1 MKKFN
6 LKEAVKNLNEKLKN
20 DKKFKA
26 RFATLTVAGVI
37 VIATAITVPTVVHN
51 NKIKAEENTTN
62 VAVQAEPETETTTLP
77 DGVET
82 TVDAEGHVVPVT
94 DESGNFVYTTAT
106 PETTIAAI
114 DNTAVENNNANND
127 NAGGNKGSSSNTG
140 SSNNKSTGGNKNTG
154 ANKTNNGNKNNS
166 GNKGNSGGSN
176 SSGGSQQ
183 QGTRPVTEADV
194 KAIVEEAKAYARSK
208 GFVIDSSMTEVGT
221 SWGPELGI
229 NKEFEP
235 GDNKLYAEHLRDR
248 IDSTYENM
256 RTVNGSWG
264 ITENGRAVRG
274 HNVKAEGRSF
284 DELWSEDPATINIFY
299 KYRPNDSAEPYYIY
313 VVTV

>member
-26 RFATLTVAGVI
+26 RFATLTIAGVI

-51 NKIKAEENTTN
+51 NKIKAEESTTN

-127 NAGGNKGSSSNTG
+127 NAGGNKGSSGNTG
-140 SSNNKSTGGNKNTG
+140 SSNNKSTGGKKNT
-154 ANKTNNGNKNNS
+154 
-166 GNKGNSGGSN
+166 
-176 SSGGSQQ
+176 GGSQQ
-183 QGTRPVTEADV
+183 QGSRTVTEADV

-221 SWGPELGI
+221 SWGPETGI
-229 NKEFEP
+229 LAKF
-235 GDNKLYAEHLRDR
+235 DDAHKAKYSKDLRDE
-248 IDSTYENM
+248 IDSTYKRLREDYRWKPPVEQEDGTLRSPGQ
-256 RTVNGSWG
+256 RTEKEMDEMVSKYGIGS
-264 ITENGRAVRG
+264 
-274 HNVKAEGRSF
+274 
-284 DELWSEDPATINIFY
+284 INIFY

-313 VVTV
+313 VVY

>member
-6 LKEAVKNLNEKLKN
+6 AKEAVKNLNEKLKN

-114 DNTAVENNNANND
+114 ESTAANVNNNTNNT
-127 NAGGNKGSSSNTG
+127 AGGNKGSSSNTG
-140 SSNNKSTGGNKNTG
+140 SSNNKSTGGKKNTG
-154 ANKTNNGNKNNS
+154 GNKTNSGNKNNS

-183 QGTRPVTEADV
+183 QGSRPVTEADV

-208 GFVIDSSMTEVGT
+208 GFVIDSSLTEVGT
-221 SWGPELGI
+221 SWGPEIGI
-229 NKEFEP
+229 TKEFEP

-248 IDSTYENM
+248 IDSTY
-256 RTVNGSWG
+256 R
-264 ITENGRAVRG
+264 IQ
-274 HNVKAEGRSF
+274 KANF
-284 DELWSEDPATINIFY
+284 TDEEWEKIQSEHPEAIALNIFY

-313 VVTV
+313 VVY

>member
-6 LKEAVKNLNEKLKN
+6 VKEAVKNLNEKLKN

-77 DGVET
+77 DGIET

-140 SSNNKSTGGNKNTG
+140 SSNNKSTGGKKNTG
-154 ANKTNNGNKNNS
+154 GNKTNSGNKNNS

-183 QGTRPVTEADV
+183 QGSHPVTEADV

-229 NKEFEP
+229 TKEFEP
-235 GDNKLYAEHLRDR
+235 GDNKLYAKQLRDR
-248 IDSTYENM
+248 IDSTYELL
-256 RTVNGSWG
+256 R
-264 ITENGRAVRG
+264 E
-274 HNVKAEGRSF
+274 
-284 DELWSEDPATINIFY
+284 DWSEMSDEEYAEYRAKKPAHINIFY

-313 VVTV
+313 VVY

>member
-6 LKEAVKNLNEKLKN
+6 VKEAVKNLNEKLKN

-37 VIATAITVPTVVHN
+37 VVATAITVPTVVHN

-114 DNTAVENNNANND
+114 ESTAANVNNNTNNT
-127 NAGGNKGSSSNTG
+127 AGGNKGSSSNTG
-140 SSNNKSTGGNKNTG
+140 SSNNKSTGGKKNTG
-154 ANKTNNGNKNNS
+154 GNKTNSGNKNNS

-183 QGTRPVTEADV
+183 QGSRTVTEADV
-194 KAIVEEAKAYARSK
+194 RAIVEEAKSYARSK

-229 NKEFEP
+229 TKEFEP
-235 GDNKLYAEHLRDR
+235 GDNKLYAKQLRDR
-248 IDSTYENM
+248 TDSTYELL
-256 RTVNGSWG
+256 R
-264 ITENGRAVRG
+264 E
-274 HNVKAEGRSF
+274 
-284 DELWSEDPATINIFY
+284 DWSEMSDEEYAEYRAKKPAHINIFY

-313 VVTV
+313 VVY

>member
-6 LKEAVKNLNEKLKN
+6 VKEAVKNLNEKLKN

-37 VIATAITVPTVVHN
+37 VIATAVTVPTVVHN

-140 SSNNKSTGGNKNTG
+140 SSNNKSTGGKKNTG
-154 ANKTNNGNKNNS
+154 GNKTNSGNKNNS

-194 KAIVEEAKAYARSK
+194 KAIVEEAKAYARNK
-208 GFVIDSSMTEVGT
+208 YGFVIDSSLTEVGT

-229 NKEFEP
+229 TKEFEP
-235 GDNKLYAEHLRDR
+235 GDDKLYAKQLHDR
-248 IDSTYENM
+248 IDSTY
-256 RTVNGSWG
+256 R
-264 ITENGRAVRG
+264 IQ
-274 HNVKAEGRSF
+274 KANF
-284 DELWSEDPATINIFY
+284 TDEEWKKIQSEHPEAIALNIFY

-313 VVTV
+313 VVY

>member
-6 LKEAVKNLNEKLKN
+6 LKEAAKNLNEKLKN

-114 DNTAVENNNANND
+114 ESTAANVNNNTNNT
-127 NAGGNKGSSSNTG
+127 AGGNKGSSSNTG
-140 SSNNKSTGGNKNTG
+140 SSNNKSTGGKKNTG
-154 ANKTNNGNKNNS
+154 GNKTNSGNKNNS

-183 QGTRPVTEADV
+183 QGSRTVTEADV
-194 KAIVEEAKAYARSK
+194 KAIVEEAKAYARNK
-208 GFVIDSSMTEVGT
+208 YGFVIDSSLTEVGT
-221 SWGPELGI
+221 SWGPEIGI
-229 NKEFEP
+229 AKEFEP
-235 GDNKLYAEHLRDR
+235 GDDKLYAEHLRDR
-248 IDSTYENM
+248 IDSTYK
-256 RTVNGSWG
+256 G
-264 ITENGRAVRG
+264 GRQDFSELSDEEYA
-274 HNVKAEGRSF
+274 
-284 DELWSEDPATINIFY
+284 ELWKKHPARMNIFY

-313 VVTV
+313 VVY

>member
-6 LKEAVKNLNEKLKN
+6 LKEAAKNLNEKLKN

-37 VIATAITVPTVVHN
+37 VVATAITVPTVVHN

-114 DNTAVENNNANND
+114 ESTAANINNNTNNT
-127 NAGGNKGSSSNTG
+127 AGGNKGSLSNTG
-140 SSNNKSTGGNKNTG
+140 SSNNKSTGGKKNTG
-154 ANKTNNGNKNNS
+154 GNKTNSGNKNNS

-176 SSGGSQQ
+176 SSGGGNNQQ
-183 QGTRPVTEADV
+183 SWRPVTEADV

-208 GFVIDSSMTEVGT
+208 GFVIDSSLTEVGT
-221 SWGPELGI
+221 SWGPETGI
-229 NKEFEP
+229 LAKF
-235 GDNKLYAEHLRDR
+235 DDARKTKYSKDLRDE
-248 IDSTYENM
+248 IDGVYKNIRYGGWCADLSDEEWEKM
-256 RTVNGSWG
+256 
-264 ITENGRAVRG
+264 
-274 HNVKAEGRSF
+274 VKEHPKGLS
-284 DELWSEDPATINIFY
+284 LNIFY
-299 KYRPNDSAEPYYIY
+299 KYRPNDSEEPYYIY
-313 VVTV
+313 VVY

>member
-154 ANKTNNGNKNNS
+154 GNKTNNGNKNNS

-229 NKEFEP
+229 TKEFEP

-248 IDSTYENM
+248 IDSTYKNM

>member
-37 VIATAITVPTVVHN
+37 VVATAITVPTVVHN

-114 DNTAVENNNANND
+114 ESTAANVNNNTNNT
-127 NAGGNKGSSSNTG
+127 AGGNKGSSSNTG
-140 SSNNKSTGGNKNTG
+140 SSNNKSTGGKKNTG
-154 ANKTNNGNKNNS
+154 GNKTNSGNKNNS

-194 KAIVEEAKAYARSK
+194 KAIVEEAKAYARNK
-208 GFVIDSSMTEVGT
+208 YGFVIDSSLTEVGT
-221 SWGPELGI
+221 SWGPETGI
-229 NKEFEP
+229 MAKFDDARKAKYSKDLRDEIDGVYKGGRQDSSELS
-235 GDNKLYAEHLRDR
+235 DEEYAE
-248 IDSTYENM
+248 
-256 RTVNGSWG
+256 
-264 ITENGRAVRG
+264 
-274 HNVKAEGRSF
+274 
-284 DELWSEDPATINIFY
+284 LWKKHPARMNIFY

-313 VVTV
+313 VVY

>member
-6 LKEAVKNLNEKLKN
+6 VKEAVKNLNEKLKN

-114 DNTAVENNNANND
+114 ESTAANVNNNTNNT
-127 NAGGNKGSSSNTG
+127 AGGNKGSSSNTG
-140 SSNNKSTGGNKNTG
+140 SSNNKSTGGKKNTG
-154 ANKTNNGNKNNS
+154 GNKTNSGNKNNS

-176 SSGGSQQ
+176 SSGGGQQ

-194 KAIVEEAKAYARSK
+194 KAIVEEAKAYARNK
-208 GFVIDSSMTEVGT
+208 YGFVIDSSLTEVGT
-221 SWGPELGI
+221 SWGPETGI
-229 NKEFEP
+229 LAKFDDARKAKYSKDLRDEIDGVYKGGRQDFSELS
-235 GDNKLYAEHLRDR
+235 DEEYAE
-248 IDSTYENM
+248 
-256 RTVNGSWG
+256 
-264 ITENGRAVRG
+264 
-274 HNVKAEGRSF
+274 
-284 DELWSEDPATINIFY
+284 LWKKHPARMNIFY

-313 VVTV
+313 VVY

>member
-37 VIATAITVPTVVHN
+37 VVATAITVPTVVHN

-114 DNTAVENNNANND
+114 ESTAANVNNNTNNT
-127 NAGGNKGSSSNTG
+127 AGGNKGSSSNTG
-140 SSNNKSTGGNKNTG
+140 SSNNKSTGGKKNTG
-154 ANKTNNGNKNNS
+154 GNKTNNS

-194 KAIVEEAKAYARSK
+194 KAIVEEAKAYARNK
-208 GFVIDSSMTEVGT
+208 YGFVIDSSLTEVGT
-221 SWGPELGI
+221 SWGPETGI
-229 NKEFEP
+229 LAKFDDARKAKYSKDLRDEIDGVYKGGRQDFSELS
-235 GDNKLYAEHLRDR
+235 DEEYAE
-248 IDSTYENM
+248 
-256 RTVNGSWG
+256 
-264 ITENGRAVRG
+264 
-274 HNVKAEGRSF
+274 
-284 DELWSEDPATINIFY
+284 LWKKHPARMNIFY

-313 VVTV
+313 VVY

>member
-37 VIATAITVPTVVHN
+37 VVATAITVPTVVHN

-114 DNTAVENNNANND
+114 ESTAANVNNNTNNT
-127 NAGGNKGSSSNTG
+127 AGGNKGSSSNTG
-140 SSNNKSTGGNKNTG
+140 SSNNKSTGGKKNTG
-154 ANKTNNGNKNNS
+154 GNKTNSGNKNNS

-194 KAIVEEAKAYARSK
+194 KAIVEEAKAYARNK
-208 GFVIDSSMTEVGT
+208 YGYVIDSSLTEVGT
-221 SWGPELGI
+221 SWGPETGI
-229 NKEFEP
+229 MAKFDDARKAKYSKDLRDEIDGVYKGGRQDFSELS
-235 GDNKLYAEHLRDR
+235 DEEYAE
-248 IDSTYENM
+248 
-256 RTVNGSWG
+256 
-264 ITENGRAVRG
+264 
-274 HNVKAEGRSF
+274 
-284 DELWSEDPATINIFY
+284 LWKKHPARMNIFY

-313 VVTV
+313 VVY

>member
-62 VAVQAEPETETTTLP
+62 VAVQAEPETETTPLP

-114 DNTAVENNNANND
+114 ESTAANVNNNTNNT
-127 NAGGNKGSSSNTG
+127 AGGNTGSSSNTG
-140 SSNNKSTGGNKNTG
+140 SSNNKSTGGKKNTSG
-154 ANKTNNGNKNNS
+154 NKSTGGNKTNSGNKNNS

-221 SWGPELGI
+221 SWGPETGI
-229 NKEFEP
+229 GYDFTPEWKAKYSK
-235 GDNKLYAEHLRDR
+235 DLRDR
-248 IDSTYENM
+248 IDSTYKLLRE
-256 RTVNGSWG
+256 
-264 ITENGRAVRG
+264 
-274 HNVKAEGRSF
+274 
-284 DELWSEDPATINIFY
+284 DWSEMSDEEYAEYRAKKPAHINIFY

-313 VVTV
+313 VVY

>member
-77 DGVET
+77 DGIET

-114 DNTAVENNNANND
+114 ESTAANINNNTNNT
-127 NAGGNKGSSSNTG
+127 AGGNKGSSSNTG
-140 SSNNKSTGGNKNTG
+140 SSNNKSTGGKKNTG
-154 ANKTNNGNKNNS
+154 GNKTNSGNKNNS

-194 KAIVEEAKAYARSK
+194 KAIVEEAKAYARNK
-208 GFVIDSSMTEVGT
+208 YGFVIDSSLTEVGT

-229 NKEFEP
+229 TKEFEP
-235 GDNKLYAEHLRDR
+235 GDDKLYAKQLHDR
-248 IDSTYENM
+248 IDSTYK
-256 RTVNGSWG
+256 RQ
-264 ITENGRAVRG
+264 
-274 HNVKAEGRSF
+274 KANF
-284 DELWSEDPATINIFY
+284 TDEEWEKMLKEHPEALGLNIFY
-299 KYRPNDSAEPYYIY
+299 KYRPNDSAEPYYVY
-313 VVTV
+313 VVF

>member
-6 LKEAVKNLNEKLKN
+6 LKEATKSLNEKLKN

-37 VIATAITVPTVVHN
+37 VVATAITVPTVVHN

-114 DNTAVENNNANND
+114 ESTAANVNNNTNNT
-127 NAGGNKGSSSNTG
+127 AGGNKG
-140 SSNNKSTGGNKNTG
+140 SSNNKSTGGKKNTG
-154 ANKTNNGNKNNS
+154 GNKTNSGNKNNS

-194 KAIVEEAKAYARSK
+194 KAIVEEARAYAK
-208 GFVIDSSMTEVGT
+208 NKYGYLVDTSMEFMIPEGYPT
-221 SWGPELGI
+221 SWGPEIGV
-229 NKEFEP
+229 NKEFKP
-235 GDNKLYAEHLRDR
+235 GDDKLYAEHLRDR
-248 IDSTYENM
+248 IDSTYKDDRYGGAM
-256 RTVNGSWG
+256 AKVS
-264 ITENGRAVRG
+264 
-274 HNVKAEGRSF
+274 
-284 DELWSEDPATINIFY
+284 DEEWEAMIKKEPRCLRINIFY

-313 VVTV
+313 VVHG

>member
-6 LKEAVKNLNEKLKN
+6 LKEAAKSLNEKLKN

-37 VIATAITVPTVVHN
+37 VVATAITVPTVVHN

-114 DNTAVENNNANND
+114 ESTAANVNNNTNNT
-127 NAGGNKGSSSNTG
+127 AGGNKGSSSNTG
-140 SSNNKSTGGNKNTG
+140 SSNNKSTGGKKNTG
-154 ANKTNNGNKNNS
+154 GNKTNSGNKNNS

-194 KAIVEEAKAYARSK
+194 KAIVEEAKSYARSK

-229 NKEFEP
+229 TKEFEP
-235 GDNKLYAEHLRDR
+235 GDNKLYAKQLRDR
-248 IDSTYENM
+248 TDSTYELL
-256 RTVNGSWG
+256 R
-264 ITENGRAVRG
+264 E
-274 HNVKAEGRSF
+274 
-284 DELWSEDPATINIFY
+284 DWSEMSDEEYAEYRAKKPAHINIFY

-313 VVTV
+313 VVY

>member
-154 ANKTNNGNKNNS
+154 GNKTNNGNKNNS

-229 NKEFEP
+229 TKEFEP

-313 VVTV
+313 VVTA

>member
-37 VIATAITVPTVVHN
+37 VVATAITVPTVVHN

-140 SSNNKSTGGNKNTG
+140 SSNNKSTGGKKNTG
-154 ANKTNNGNKNNS
+154 GNKTNSGNKNNS

-183 QGTRPVTEADV
+183 QGSRTVTEADV
-194 KAIVEEAKAYARSK
+194 KAIVEEAKAYARNK
-208 GFVIDSSMTEVGT
+208 YGFVIDSSLTEVGT
-221 SWGPELGI
+221 SWGPEIGI
-229 NKEFEP
+229 TKEFEP
-235 GDNKLYAEHLRDR
+235 GDDKLYAEHLRDR
-248 IDSTYENM
+248 IDSTYK
-256 RTVNGSWG
+256 G
-264 ITENGRAVRG
+264 GRQDFSELSDEEYA
-274 HNVKAEGRSF
+274 
-284 DELWSEDPATINIFY
+284 ELWKKHPARMNIFY

-313 VVTV
+313 VVY

>member
-6 LKEAVKNLNEKLKN
+6 LKEAAKNLNEKLKN

-114 DNTAVENNNANND
+114 ESTAANVNNNTNNT
-127 NAGGNKGSSSNTG
+127 AGGNKGSSGNTG
-140 SSNNKSTGGNKNTG
+140 SSNNKSTGGKKNTG
-154 ANKTNNGNKNNS
+154 GNKTNSGNKNNS

-176 SSGGSQQ
+176 SSGGGNNQQ
-183 QGTRPVTEADV
+183 SWRPVTEADV
-194 KAIVEEAKAYARSK
+194 KAIVEEAKAYARNK
-208 GFVIDSSMTEVGT
+208 YGFVIDSSLTEVGT
-221 SWGPELGI
+221 SWGPETGI
-229 NKEFEP
+229 LAKF
-235 GDNKLYAEHLRDR
+235 DDAHKAKYSKDLRDE
-248 IDSTYENM
+248 IDGVY
-256 RTVNGSWG
+256 R
-264 ITENGRAVRG
+264 RQ
-274 HNVKAEGRSF
+274 KANFTDEEWEKMLKEHPEG
-284 DELWSEDPATINIFY
+284 LGLNIFY

-313 VVTV
+313 VVF

>member
-6 LKEAVKNLNEKLKN
+6 LKEAAKNLNEKLKN

-37 VIATAITVPTVVHN
+37 VVATAITVPTVVHN

-77 DGVET
+77 DGIET

-114 DNTAVENNNANND
+114 ESTAANVNNNTNNT
-127 NAGGNKGSSSNTG
+127 AGGNKGSSSNTG
-140 SSNNKSTGGNKNTG
+140 SSNNKNTG
-154 ANKTNNGNKNNS
+154 GNKNNS

-183 QGTRPVTEADV
+183 QGSRPVTEADV
-194 KAIVEEAKAYARSK
+194 KASVEEAKAYARSK

-229 NKEFEP
+229 TKEFEP
-235 GDNKLYAEHLRDR
+235 GDNKLYAKQLRDR
-248 IDSTYENM
+248 IDSTYELL
-256 RTVNGSWG
+256 R
-264 ITENGRAVRG
+264 E
-274 HNVKAEGRSF
+274 
-284 DELWSEDPATINIFY
+284 DWSEMSDEEYAEYRAKKPAHINIFY

-313 VVTV
+313 VVY

>member
-6 LKEAVKNLNEKLKN
+6 LKEAAKNLNEKLKN

-114 DNTAVENNNANND
+114 ESTAANVNNNTNNT
-127 NAGGNKGSSSNTG
+127 AGGNKGSSSNTG
-140 SSNNKSTGGNKNTG
+140 SSNNKSTGGRKNTG
-154 ANKTNNGNKNNS
+154 GNKTNSGHKNNS

-183 QGTRPVTEADV
+183 QGSRPVTEADV

-229 NKEFEP
+229 TKEFEP
-235 GDNKLYAEHLRDR
+235 GDNKLYAKQLRDR
-248 IDSTYENM
+248 IDSTYELL
-256 RTVNGSWG
+256 R
-264 ITENGRAVRG
+264 E
-274 HNVKAEGRSF
+274 
-284 DELWSEDPATINIFY
+284 DWSEMSDEEYAEYRAKKPAHINIFY

-313 VVTV
+313 VVY

>member
-6 LKEAVKNLNEKLKN
+6 LKEAAKNLNEKLKN

-82 TVDAEGHVVPVT
+82 TVDAEGHIVPVT

-127 NAGGNKGSSSNTG
+127 NAGGNKGSSGNTG
-140 SSNNKSTGGNKNTG
+140 SSNNKSTGGKKNTG
-154 ANKTNNGNKNNS
+154 GNKTNSGNKNNS

-176 SSGGSQQ
+176 SSGGGQQ

-194 KAIVEEAKAYARSK
+194 KAIVEEARAYAK
-208 GFVIDSSMTEVGT
+208 NKYGYLVDTSMEFKTPEGYPT
-221 SWGPELGI
+221 SWGPETGI
-229 NKEFEP
+229 LAKFDDAHKAKYSKDLHDEIDGVYKDDRYGGAMANVSDEEWEAMIKKEP
-235 GDNKLYAEHLRDR
+235 RCLR
-248 IDSTYENM
+248 
-256 RTVNGSWG
+256 
-264 ITENGRAVRG
+264 
-274 HNVKAEGRSF
+274 
-284 DELWSEDPATINIFY
+284 INIFY

-313 VVTV
+313 VVHG

>member
-37 VIATAITVPTVVHN
+37 VVATAITVPTVVHN

-77 DGVET
+77 DGIET

-114 DNTAVENNNANND
+114 ESTAANINNNTNNT
-127 NAGGNKGSSSNTG
+127 AGGNKGSSSNTG
-140 SSNNKSTGGNKNTG
+140 SSNNKSTGGKKNTG
-154 ANKTNNGNKNNS
+154 GNKTNSGNKNNS

-183 QGTRPVTEADV
+183 QGSRPVTEADV

-208 GFVIDSSMTEVGT
+208 GFVIDSSLTEVGT

-229 NKEFEP
+229 TKEFEP
-235 GDNKLYAEHLRDR
+235 GDNKLYAKQLRDR
-248 IDSTYENM
+248 IDSTYKDIRYGGWCADLSDEEWEKM
-256 RTVNGSWG
+256 
-264 ITENGRAVRG
+264 
-274 HNVKAEGRSF
+274 VKEHPEGLS
-284 DELWSEDPATINIFY
+284 LNIFY

-313 VVTV
+313 VVY

>member
-6 LKEAVKNLNEKLKN
+6 LKEAAKNLNEKLKN

-37 VIATAITVPTVVHN
+37 VIATAITVPTVMHN
-51 NKIKAEENTTN
+51 NKIKAEENTSN

-77 DGVET
+77 DGIET

-127 NAGGNKGSSSNTG
+127 TAGSNKGSSSNTG
-140 SSNNKSTGGNKNTG
+140 SSNNKSTGGKKNTG
-154 ANKTNNGNKNNS
+154 GNKTNSGNKNNS

-183 QGTRPVTEADV
+183 NWRPVTEADV

-221 SWGPELGI
+221 SWGPETGI
-229 NKEFEP
+229 GYDFTPEWKAKYSK
-235 GDNKLYAEHLRDR
+235 DLRDE
-248 IDSTYENM
+248 IDSTYKLLRE
-256 RTVNGSWG
+256 
-264 ITENGRAVRG
+264 
-274 HNVKAEGRSF
+274 
-284 DELWSEDPATINIFY
+284 DWSEMSDEEYAEYRAKKPAHINIFY

-313 VVTV
+313 VVY

>member
-6 LKEAVKNLNEKLKN
+6 LKEAAKNLNEKLKN

-77 DGVET
+77 DGIET

-140 SSNNKSTGGNKNTG
+140 N
-154 ANKTNNGNKNNS
+154 
-166 GNKGNSGGSN
+166 
-176 SSGGSQQ
+176 SGGSQQ

-221 SWGPELGI
+221 SWGPETGI
-229 NKEFEP
+229 LAKF
-235 GDNKLYAEHLRDR
+235 DDAHKAKYSKDLRDE
-248 IDSTYENM
+248 IDGTYKRLREDYRWKPPVEQEDGTLRSPGQ
-256 RTVNGSWG
+256 RTEKEMDEMVSKYGIGS
-264 ITENGRAVRG
+264 
-274 HNVKAEGRSF
+274 
-284 DELWSEDPATINIFY
+284 INIFY

-313 VVTV
+313 VVY

>member
-6 LKEAVKNLNEKLKN
+6 LKEAAKNLNEKLKN

-77 DGVET
+77 DGIET

-140 SSNNKSTGGNKNTG
+140 SSNNKSTGGNK
-154 ANKTNNGNKNNS
+154 TNSGNKNNS

-194 KAIVEEAKAYARSK
+194 KAIVEEAKAYARNK
-208 GFVIDSSMTEVGT
+208 YGFVIDSSLTEVGT

-229 NKEFEP
+229 IKEFEP
-235 GDNKLYAEHLRDR
+235 GYDKLYAEQLHDR
-248 IDSTYENM
+248 IDSTYK
-256 RTVNGSWG
+256 RQ
-264 ITENGRAVRG
+264 
-274 HNVKAEGRSF
+274 KANF
-284 DELWSEDPATINIFY
+284 TDEEWEKMLKEHPEALGLNIFY
-299 KYRPNDSAEPYYIY
+299 KYRPNDSAEPYYVY
-313 VVTV
+313 VVF

>member
-6 LKEAVKNLNEKLKN
+6 LKEAAKNLNEKLKN

-37 VIATAITVPTVVHN
+37 VVATAITVPTVVHN
-51 NKIKAEENTTN
+51 NKIKAEESTTN

-140 SSNNKSTGGNKNTG
+140 SSNNKSTGGNK
-154 ANKTNNGNKNNS
+154 TNSGNKNNS

-176 SSGGSQQ
+176 SSGGGNNQQ
-183 QGTRPVTEADV
+183 SWRPVTEADV

-221 SWGPELGI
+221 SWGPEIGI
-229 NKEFEP
+229 TKEFEP
-235 GDNKLYAEHLRDR
+235 GDDKLYAEHLRDR
-248 IDSTYENM
+248 IDSTYK
-256 RTVNGSWG
+256 G
-264 ITENGRAVRG
+264 GRQDFSELSDEEYA
-274 HNVKAEGRSF
+274 
-284 DELWSEDPATINIFY
+284 ELWKKHPARMNIFY

-313 VVTV
+313 VVY

>member
-6 LKEAVKNLNEKLKN
+6 VKEAVKNLNEKLKN
-20 DKKFKA
+20 DKKVKA

-37 VIATAITVPTVVHN
+37 VVATAITVPTVVHN

-114 DNTAVENNNANND
+114 ESTAANVNNNTNNT
-127 NAGGNKGSSSNTG
+127 AGGNKGSSGNTG
-140 SSNNKSTGGNKNTG
+140 SSNNKSTGGKKNTG
-154 ANKTNNGNKNNS
+154 GNKTNSGNKNNS
-166 GNKGNSGGSN
+166 GNKGNSGASN

-183 QGTRPVTEADV
+183 QGTRSVTEADV
-194 KAIVEEAKAYARSK
+194 KAIVEEAKTYARNK
-208 GFVIDSSMTEVGT
+208 YGFVIDSSLTEVGT
-221 SWGPELGI
+221 SWGPEIGI
-229 NKEFEP
+229 TKEFEP
-235 GDNKLYAEHLRDR
+235 GDDKLYAEHLRDR
-248 IDSTYENM
+248 IDSTYK
-256 RTVNGSWG
+256 G
-264 ITENGRAVRG
+264 GRQDFSELSDEEYA
-274 HNVKAEGRSF
+274 
-284 DELWSEDPATINIFY
+284 ELWKKHPARMNIFY

-313 VVTV
+313 VVY

>member
-114 DNTAVENNNANND
+114 ESTAANVNNNTNNT
-127 NAGGNKGSSSNTG
+127 AGGNKGSSSNTG
-140 SSNNKSTGGNKNTG
+140 SSNNKNTGGKKNTGGNK
-154 ANKTNNGNKNNS
+154 TNSGNKNNS

-221 SWGPELGI
+221 SWGPETGI
-229 NKEFEP
+229 LAKFDDAHKAKYSKDLRDEIDGTYKGGRQDFSELS
-235 GDNKLYAEHLRDR
+235 DEEYAE
-248 IDSTYENM
+248 
-256 RTVNGSWG
+256 
-264 ITENGRAVRG
+264 
-274 HNVKAEGRSF
+274 
-284 DELWSEDPATINIFY
+284 LWKKHPARMNIFY

-313 VVTV
+313 VVY